1 MRRWLMLM
9 LALPLALATP
19 AVAEPIDPEDV
30 TVIDGD
36 TINVFHVQPNVRLVG
51 FNAPESSNA
60 LCEAERQLGI
70 RATQRLL
77 DLVRAGHLDFVY
89 VRCSCPESTQNT
101 RFCNYGRDCGTLKSN
116 GRDVGAILIEEKLAV
131 PFICGATSC
140 PKTPRPWCPPKS

>member
-60 LCEAERQLGI
+60 LCEAERQLGV

-77 DLVRAGHLDFVY
+77 DLVRAGHLD
-89 VRCSCPESTQNT
+89 
-101 RFCNYGRDCGTLKSN
+101 
-116 GRDVGAILIEEKLAV
+116 
-131 PFICGATSC
+131 
-140 PKTPRPWCPPKS
+140 

>member
-9 LALPLALATP
+9 FALPVLAIQ
-19 AVAEPIDPEDV
+19 AVAEPVDPEDV

-60 LCEAERQLGI
+60 ACEAERQLGV

-77 DLVRAGHLDFVY
+77 ELVQAGHLDFQY
-89 VRCSCPESTQNT
+89 VECSCPSSTQGT
-101 RFCNYGRDCGTLKSN
+101 RFCNRGRDCGTLKSN

-140 PKTPRPWCPPKS
+140 PKTPRPWC